1 MFACVLAEIQRQNEQ
16 RCEQEMEN
24 IKREVVSGNIMPGS
38 SLIRFSEEA
47 LDEQKHAI
55 RIADEKVALAV
66 QGYDLVT

>member
-1 MFACVLAEIQRQNEQ
+1 
-16 RCEQEMEN
+16 MEN